1 MAGLARRFG
10 DLELAEDCVQDAAA
24 EALERWAR
32 EGEPANPAGW
42 LVTTARRKAL
52 DRLRRQ
58 HLGDQKLALLAATT
72 DETLTEPDDDRLA
85 LVFAC
90 CHPALP
96 RDQQV
101 ALTLRSVCGLTTG
114 EIAAAFLVS
123 EPAMAQR
130 LVRAKR
136 SLRAGRVRFRVP
148 DPDEIG
154 DRLRE
159 VLAVIYLV
167 FNEGWLASSA
177 RVPEREEL
185 VRESVAL
192 ADLLIRLMPREPE
205 ALGLRALI
213 AFHQSR
219 AATRFAS
226 WGRLVLLAEQ
236 DRSHWDRAAITH
248 GTSLLDRAIA
258 MGRPGPY
265 QIQAAIAALHAG
277 ALSWEQTDWRQIRL
291 LYSRLDELAPSP
303 VLRLNRA
310 VATRYVMGAEA
321 ALAEVDRE
329 AEVLA
334 GYRLLHSTRAALL
347 RDLGR
352 AEEAHAAD
360 ARAYEL
366 AVNPAERDLLAERL
380 SGEPPP
386 GLA

>member
-1 MAGLARRFG
+1 M
-10 DLELAEDCVQDAAA
+10 
-24 EALERWAR
+24 
-32 EGEPANPAGW
+32 
-42 LVTTARRKAL
+42 
-52 DRLRRQ
+52 
-58 HLGDQKLALLAATT
+58 
-72 DETLTEPDDDRLA
+72 
-85 LVFAC
+85 
-90 CHPALP
+90 
-96 RDQQV
+96 
-101 ALTLRSVCGLTTG
+101 
-114 EIAAAFLVS
+114 
-123 EPAMAQR
+123 
-130 LVRAKR
+130 
-136 SLRAGRVRFRVP
+136 
-148 DPDEIG
+148 
-154 DRLRE
+154 
-159 VLAVIYLV
+159 
-167 FNEGWLASSA
+167 
-177 RVPEREEL
+177 
-185 VRESVAL
+185 
-192 ADLLIRLMPREPE
+192 
-205 ALGLRALI
+205 
-213 AFHQSR
+213 
-219 AATRFAS
+219 
-226 WGRLVLLAEQ
+226 LLAEQ